1 MVLMDRVCGRFGR
14 VKGFSLEALDLEGN
28 LEWGGGQKFRSNK
41 GSRLPH
47 PRSWK
52 MAFHSEEE
60 KAEDYLF
67 KIVLIGDSAV
77 GKSNLLARFA
87 RNEFFPNSKSTIGVE
102 FQTQKI
108 VIDGKEVKAQ
118 IWDTAGQERFRA
130 VTSAYYRG
138 AVGALLVY
146 DISRHQTF
154 DSIGRWLNELH
165 THSDMNVV
173 TILVGNKSD
182 LKDAREVSTAEGKAL
197 AEAQGL
203 FFMETSAL
211 DSSNVAAAF
220 QTVVKEIYNILSRKV
235 MMSQELKKQDPSW
248 VGTGKTVVIQGDGSE
263 EAASTEPKK
272 GGCCSS

>member
-1 MVLMDRVCGRFGR
+1 M
-14 VKGFSLEALDLEGN
+14 AL
-28 LEWGGGQKFRSNK
+28 SND
-41 GSRLPH
+41 
-47 PRSWK
+47 
-52 MAFHSEEE
+52 EE
-60 KAEDYLF
+60 KIEDYLF
-67 KIVLIGDSAV
+67 KIVLVGDSGV

-87 RNEFFPNSKSTIGVE
+87 RDEFYSNSKSTIGVE
-102 FQTQKI
+102 FQTQKMDI
-108 VIDGKEVKAQ
+108 NGKEVKAQ

-146 DISRHQTF
+146 DISRRLTF

-165 THSDMNVV
+165 THSDMNIV

-182 LKDAREVSTAEGKAL
+182 LKDAREVTTAEGKGL

-235 MMSQELKKQDPSW
+235 MMSQELNKQD
-248 VGTGKTVVIQGDGSE
+248 TTRIENGKTVVLQGE
-263 EAASTEPKK
+263 EDQEADPESKK
-272 GGCCSS
+272 KGCCSS